1 MRGTPDMVGQVPHLP
16 SQWQPAATARV
27 EWPGR
32 RPLLTWSGRTCA
44 NSANSAKSLGIS
56 FAAVGARID
65 TRKWL
70 MGKRAPKKYGDKVE
84 LTVEEPD
91 SSATPQETTYRYI
104 VVRPGDSSN
113 ERDP

>member
-1 MRGTPDMVGQVPHLP
+1 
-16 SQWQPAATARV
+16 
-27 EWPGR
+27 
-32 RPLLTWSGRTCA
+32 
-44 NSANSAKSLGIS
+44 
-56 FAAVGARID
+56 
-65 TRKWL
+65 